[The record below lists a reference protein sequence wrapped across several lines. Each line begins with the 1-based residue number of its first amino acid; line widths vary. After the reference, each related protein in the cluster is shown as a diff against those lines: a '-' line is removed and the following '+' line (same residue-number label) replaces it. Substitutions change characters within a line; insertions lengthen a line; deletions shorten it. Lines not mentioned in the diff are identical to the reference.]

1 MSKNTVLN
9 TYNFVSTS
17 NRQLP
22 LDSNQYQL
30 VIRQQPKQ
38 ARLCSSKE
46 RDRRP
51 VDPPPI
57 IQLKVDG
64 YGDEA
69 QNFLQSPYY
78 FMCAN
83 LVHPTDNSE
92 SFTISS
98 RYLAGTVV
106 SSLHKLKD
114 IDNNDGGFF
123 VFGDI
128 SVRAEGRYRLRFSL
142 FEIVR
147 DEVVHIQSTIS
158 DVFTV
163 YSSKTFPG
171 MSESTFLSRSFS
183 DQGVRIRIRKEHR
196 IQMKRPQS
204 NNRQSDTAEGED
216 DNMNDDG
223 IGEFSIKRK
232 RSLSNPMQ
240 LLSISTPTH
249 ANPSMDMMD
258 AAPSTYYPPYAS
270 SHPRFPSRQ
279 RGGALSYP
287 PPLGY
292 SQSHIPPQRQRS
304 YYEDSEH
311 ESHDEHKSIQSSS
324 VDLMFSSPS
333 YHDNNDHERS
343 ALNKRPRLSNPEVM
357 SYDYRQPSTTAPLNN
372 NQFTNHHHHTTASPP
387 LPPPSS
393 YRTTERRTTLPPLL
407 EHQSS
412 YATASTNTSTSHS
425 FTHHSSLPPTRHHS
439 FDKLPSAIS
448 SSTVTTSL
456 ESFHYPTTSM
466 TTSITTQQTQPPA
479 TSYFHRPPPKTPV
492 RSRTL
497 PYMGRS
503 DDSNHNMYHQSQHH
517 QSTASSSHS
526 NQLPTPKTSFD
537 NKQLHSSYH
546 YHPLT
551 SPNQNNSSVDS
562 YINGSNSNKGNNDTP
577 SFTQQFTLSPR
588 PVHFQLPSK
597 PNDNNND
604 GITKTNSLPV
614 TSRSNTNTTFLNN
627 EGVLTSSPQ
636 LIPTKN
642 NNSLRL
648 PPITALT
655 DDIDYIMNK
664 KKDNYYND
672 NVQQQQQD
680 NITTRQYYH
689 SHSMDDNL
697 MHNRNADGNYN
708 NPSENNVW
716 NNNNIIERY
725 K

>member
-1 MSKNTVLN
+1 MSKNPVLN

-17 NRQLP
+17 NRQP
-22 LDSNQYQL
+22 SLDSDQYQL

-51 VDPPPI
+51 LDPPPI
-57 IQLKVDG
+57 IQLKIDG

-128 SVRAEGRYRLRFSL
+128 SVRVEGRYRLRFSL

-147 DEVVHIQSTIS
+147 DEVVHIQSAIS

-163 YSSKTFPG
+163 YSPKTFPG

-204 NNRQSDTAEGED
+204 NNRQSDTAECED

-249 ANPSMDMMD
+249 ETPSMNMMD
-258 AAPSTYYPPYAS
+258 AAPSAYYPTSQPPYAS
-270 SHPRFPSRQ
+270 SHSQFPSRQ

-292 SQSHIPPQRQRS
+292 SQSHMPPQRHRS
-304 YYEDSEH
+304 YYDDSEH
-311 ESHDEHKSIQSSS
+311 ESSSHDERMSVHSLS

-333 YHDNNDHERS
+333 YHDNKDHEQFERS
-343 ALNKRPRLSNPEVM
+343 ILNKRPRLSNPEVM
-357 SYDYRQPSTTAPLNN
+357 SYDYQQPPTTTPLNN
-372 NQFTNHHHHTTASPP
+372 NRFTNPHHTTASPP
-387 LPPPSS
+387 IPTPSSS
-393 YRTTERRTTLPPLL
+393 YRKTQRRTTLPPLL

-412 YATASTNTSTSHS
+412 YVTTSTNTSNSHS
-425 FTHHSSLPPTRHHS
+425 FSHSSLPPTRHHS
-439 FDKLPSAIS
+439 FDTLPSAVS
-448 SSTVTTSL
+448 SSTSL
-456 ESFHYPTTSM
+456 ESFHYPITSS
-466 TTSITTQQTQPPA
+466 TTTQQSQPPA
-479 TSYFHRPPPKTPV
+479 TSYYHRPPPKTPV

-503 DDSNHNMYHQSQHH
+503 DNSNHNMYHQSHH
-517 QSTASSSHS
+517 IQSTASSSHS

-537 NKQLHSSYH
+537 NKQLHSSYY

-551 SPNQNNSSVDS
+551 PPNQNNSSVDS
-562 YINGSNSNKGNNDTP
+562 YNNGNNSNNVNNDAP

-588 PVHFQLPSK
+588 PAHFQLPSK
-597 PNDNNND
+597 PNDDNNN
-604 GITKTNSLPV
+604 GITKTHV
-614 TSRSNTNTTFLNN
+614 GSNTNATFLNN
-627 EGVLTSSPQ
+627 ES
-636 LIPTKN
+636 
-642 NNSLRL
+642 
-648 PPITALT
+648 
-655 DDIDYIMNK
+655 
-664 KKDNYYND
+664 
-672 NVQQQQQD
+672 
-680 NITTRQYYH
+680 
-689 SHSMDDNL
+689 
-697 MHNRNADGNYN
+697 
-708 NPSENNVW
+708 
-716 NNNNIIERY
+716 
-725 K
+725 